1 VHSERAILDVLFPKV
16 RAQLLR
22 LLFDLPQ
29 KQRYVRELA
38 SMSGLALCTIQDELR
53 RLTAVGLLTTWS
65 NGYHRFYRANKNHP
79 LFPQMIR
86 LVQISARLPQTKH
99 SALNR
104 QRGSGTQGRRRR
116 RRVDPLSPDRPIKW
130 DLFSRNKP

>member
-1 VHSERAILDVLFPKV
+1 MAQLERAILDVLFPKV

-38 SMSGLALCTIQDELR
+38 NMSGLALCTTQDELR
-53 RLTAVGLLTTWS
+53 KLTAVGLLTSWS
-65 NGYHRFYRANKNHP
+65 NGYHRFYRANKKHP
-79 LFPQMIR
+79 VFPQLVR
-86 LVQISARLPQTKH
+86 LVQLSARLPQTKH

-104 QRGSGTQGRRRR
+104 QRRSRSQSRRGRRSM
-116 RRVDPLSPDRPIKW
+116 DSAS
-130 DLFSRNKP
+130 SREASWVGLVPAE

>member
-1 VHSERAILDVLFPKV
+1 MHSERAILDVLFPKV

-79 LFPQMIR
+79 LFPQLIR

-104 QRGSGTQGRRRR
+104 QRGSGHQAGGAEWIRFLQTG
-116 RRVDPLSPDRPIKW
+116 P
-130 DLFSRNKP
+130 